1 MIDRWKRKCFKQQRE
16 KDTAVLQPVLSA
28 TVVQIT
34 IDEFRKKNIQMK
46 SNVKKKKEE
55 ERVQVHDTVRYI
67 TL

>member
-1 MIDRWKRKCFKQQRE
+1 MIDLWKRKCFKQRRE

-34 IDEFRKKNIQMK
+34 IDEFQKTNIQMK
-46 SNVKKKKEE
+46 SNVKKEE

>member
-1 MIDRWKRKCFKQQRE
+1 MIDLWKRKSFKQRRE

-46 SNVKKKKEE
+46 SNVKKKEE

>member
-46 SNVKKKKEE
+46 SNVKKKEE

>member
-1 MIDRWKRKCFKQQRE
+1 MIDLWKRKCFKQRRE

-34 IDEFRKKNIQMK
+34 IDEFQKTNIQMK
-46 SNVKKKKEE
+46 SNVKKKE